1 MTKVTLEN
9 VLSKVNDLPALPYV
23 VVRVMELTEDQNAT
37 PQDINSALNQDQ
49 SMTAKVL
56 KLANSAFYGFPRR
69 ISTVTD
75 ATIFLGF
82 KTVRSIVLAAAV
94 SEMLSKEVEGYAMD
108 RGELWRHSQSVA
120 IISRAIAK
128 KVKFPLIDIAY
139 TAGLLHDIG
148 KVVLN
153 SFMSQQYKEVLKAV
167 EEEDLPFMAAEEQV
181 LGFTH
186 ANVGARIAEKW
197 NLPGELV
204 EAIAYHHEPAF
215 ATINPKLTAIVH
227 IADVICLYMG
237 IGMGVDGLRYPVS
250 REAMELL
257 GLNEEDVE
265 NMMSQLVD
273 LFIETEGN
281 GQ

>member
-1 MTKVTLEN
+1 MTKVTLES
-9 VLSKVNDLPALPYV
+9 VLSRVNDLPALPYV
-23 VVRVMELTEDQNAT
+23 VVRVMELTEDQTAT
-37 PQDINSALNQDQ
+37 AQDINSALNQDQ

-108 RGELWRHSQSVA
+108 QGELWRHSQSVA
-120 IISRAIAK
+120 IIARAIAK
-128 KVKFPLIDIAY
+128 KVKFPLVDIAY

-153 SFMSQQYKEVLKAV
+153 SFMAAQYKEVLQAV
-167 EEEDLPFMAAEEQV
+167 EEDDLPFMDAEEQV

-186 ANVGARIAEKW
+186 ANVGSRIAEKW

-204 EAIAYHHEPAF
+204 EAIAYHHEPMK

-257 GLNEEDVE
+257 GLDENDVE
-265 NMMSQLVD
+265 AMMSQLVD